1 MTSPEQFIDAV
12 LRKQPLRRAP
22 AGFEARVLRRLAQQ
36 AARPWW
42 VQGFSRWPK
51 AAQLLFLPL
60 AIACVPLLFRAAGS
74 LGELLQSA
82 RQSAPL
88 SAAESAASTVG
99 SLGHAAQTVG
109 DVVMRAI
116 PSVWIYGSVGLA
128 TLLYVALFGLCA
140 AAFRTLVLTP
150 QHAQY

>member
-1 MTSPEQFIDAV
+1 MTTLEQFIDGI

-22 AGFEARVLRRLAQQ
+22 AGFEARVLQRLAQQ

-42 VQGFSRWPK
+42 LQGFNRWPK

-60 AIACVPLLFRAAGS
+60 AACFVPLLFRAAGS
-74 LGELLQSA
+74 LTGLLQTA
-82 RQSAPL
+82 RYSAPL
-88 SAAESAASTVG
+88 GAAQSAASTVG
-99 SLGHAAQTVG
+99 NLGRAAQTLG
-109 DVVMRAI
+109 DLVMREI
-116 PSVWIYGSVGLA
+116 PSVWIYGGVGLA
-128 TLLYVALFGLCA
+128 ALLYAALFGLSA

>member
-1 MTSPEQFIDAV
+1 MTPLESLIDAT

-22 AGFEARVLRRLAQQ
+22 PGFEARVLQLLAQQ

-42 VQGFSRWPK
+42 LQGFNRWPK
-51 AAQLLFLPL
+51 SAQLLFLPL
-60 AIACVPLLFRAAGS
+60 AIGCVPLLFRAAGS
-74 LGELLQSA
+74 VTALLQSA

-88 SAAESAASTVG
+88 SAAQSAASTVG
-99 SLGHAAQTVG
+99 SLGHAAQTLG
-109 DVVMRAI
+109 DLVMREI
-116 PSVWIYGSVGLA
+116 PSVWIYGGVGLA
-128 TLLYVALFGLCA
+128 ALLYAALFGLCA

>member
-1 MTSPEQFIDAV
+1 MTSPEQFVDAV
-12 LRKQPLRRAP
+12 LRRQPLRRAP
-22 AGFEARVLRRLAQQ
+22 AGFEARVLQRLAQQ

-60 AIACVPLLFRAAGS
+60 AVGCVPLLFRAASS
-74 LGELLQSA
+74 LSALLQTA

-88 SAAESAASTVG
+88 SAAQSAASTVS
-99 SLGHAAQTVG
+99 SLGHTAQTLA

-116 PSVWIYGSVGLA
+116 PSIWIYGGVGLA
-128 TLLYVALFGLCA
+128 ALLYAALFGLCA

-150 QHAQY
+150 QHAPY